1 MATAVHVTTC
11 FLPIKMTF
19 NDSSV
24 KTGDVCIS
32 DVQLED
38 NALNYALPLPPH
50 FSPTLHFKKKNVLYS
65 SLYCVWSSQ
74 CVWKHLTST
83 VHVFSKR
90 FFCFRHFSSIS
101 IIFPEYLVMRSL
113 HCVVLEC
120 LWNSWWTTEKYR
132 WKSKEILNPP
142 PSIVPVTILVNVCPN
157 PYGERK

>member
-50 FSPTLHFKKKNVLYS
+50 FSPKLFCTLPCTVFG
-65 SLYCVWSSQ
+65 
-74 CVWKHLTST
+74 VWKHLTST

-101 IIFPEYLVMRSL
+101 IIFPEYLVKRSL